1 MATILDSAA
10 AFSARALE
18 HGLSPEQLQRLQD
31 KGITSLSQLAF
42 ALTTP
47 GTSPPDDSLRGLLHD
62 DPDQVSVG
70 QLASIRRLMFDA
82 QTLSA
87 AQVKHVLAGNGAA
100 KKAEL
105 VPAERSQRI
114 REQKTRLSGFEL
126 TGPLE
131 CSHASYDY
139 VAKMIENNV
148 PSYLEPHRFT
158 TRTSEVSK
166 EKPGKELVI
175 DQAHLTVKDIEQ
187 KDKCPMHNEL
197 QVFQAFTRPSL
208 ACDLMGVCTFK
219 CMERWH
225 RFLMDSAGFGTL
237 GVQSS
242 NHGPGA
248 SGRQSWMGETCREGG
263 LSQAQIGWLFT
274 P

>member
-1 MATILDSAA
+1 M
-10 AFSARALE
+10 
-18 HGLSPEQLQRLQD
+18 
-31 KGITSLSQLAF
+31 
-42 ALTTP
+42 
-47 GTSPPDDSLRGLLHD
+47 
-62 DPDQVSVG
+62 
-70 QLASIRRLMFDA
+70 LMFDA

-87 AQVKHVLAGNGAA
+87 AQVKHVLAGNEAA
-100 KKAEL
+100 KEGRIGSNRAKEL
-105 VPAERSQRI
+105 TG
-114 REQKTRLSGFEL
+114 EQKTRLSGFEL

-148 PSYLEPHRFT
+148 PSYLEPYRFT

-166 EKPGKELVI
+166 AKRRKDLVI
-175 DQAHLTVKDIEQ
+175 DQTHLTVKDIEQ

-197 QVFQAFTRPSL
+197 QAFQAFTRRSL
-208 ACDLMGVCTFK
+208 AYDLMGVCTFK

-225 RFLMDSAGFGTL
+225 RFLMDSMQVSAPF

-248 SGRQSWMGETCREGG
+248 
-263 LSQAQIGWLFT
+263 
-274 P
+274 